1 MTYIEKLEYINENIK
16 NLQNNM
22 VIEYTIEDKVLR
34 GIDRHN
40 RIIYIRQFLNERE
53 LFQFLCGMIH
63 ILEVM

>member
-63 ILEVM
+63 ILEVI